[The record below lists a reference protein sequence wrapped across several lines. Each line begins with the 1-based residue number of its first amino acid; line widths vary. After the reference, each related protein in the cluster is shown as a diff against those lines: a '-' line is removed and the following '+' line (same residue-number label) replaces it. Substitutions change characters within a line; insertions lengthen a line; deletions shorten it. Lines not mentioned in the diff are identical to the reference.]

1 MATERTGRMTAKPG
15 VDALAEL
22 TQTDRDE
29 LLRHPGC
36 SWPHWARRATT
47 WSTPPS
53 ASATRTLTCER
64 PRQPDGSTS
73 WRCSRA
79 DPLSGRLGRACC
91 TSSTRRPPLSAR
103 RTGAPQTTIGP
114 GHEPSGGSGGSRAC
128 ERKMGGGHF
137 SACGS
142 VWWEPATWFLQ
153 QTGHPHVRRDVASA
167 PWARLRREAAI
178 ADGR

>member
-79 DPLSGRLGRACC
+79 DPPSGRLGRACC

-103 RTGAPQTTIGP
+103 RTGASKR
-114 GHEPSGGSGGSRAC
+114 PSGQGMNRPEVPEAPQRVRGRWGGGQLSLHADPCGGSLPLGSCNRLVIPC
-128 ERKMGGGHF
+128 EAGRGVRSLG
-137 SACGS
+137 AVAARGS
-142 VWWEPATWFLQ
+142 
-153 QTGHPHVRRDVASA
+153 HC
-167 PWARLRREAAI
+167 
-178 ADGR
+178 